1 MCIRD
6 RDRTNIDLLESEL
19 AHSERLAS
27 IGRLAAGVA
36 HEIGNPLTGV
46 ASIAQNITY
55 QTDAEAVGN
64 DAEDILAQVDRINGI
79 VNSLLTF
86 ARNEKTVSES
96 KEQIDLVDCIDQ
108 AIKLVSYSE
117 VARSIDFNVSIK
129 TPLLVMAN
137 SRQMVQVFVNLF
149 NNACDAS
156 VSGDRID
163 VEGSIRGD
171 MVVVTVRDF
180 GPGISTIEQS
190 RVFEPFYTTKAVGQ
204 GTGLGLSLVYSLVNG
219 NDGKISIDNSVTKGT
234 RFELL
239 MPQFDSSATD
249 ADNDK
254 LLAREPDI
262 PTNHRGHDDER
273 FDERDDRRDHGHGD
287 RRVNSKGAR

>member
-1 MCIRD
+1 
-6 RDRTNIDLLESEL
+6 
-19 AHSERLAS
+19 
-27 IGRLAAGVA
+27 
-36 HEIGNPLTGV
+36 
-46 ASIAQNITY
+46 
-55 QTDAEAVGN
+55 
-64 DAEDILAQVDRINGI
+64 
-79 VNSLLTF
+79 
-86 ARNEKTVSES
+86 
-96 KEQIDLVDCIDQ
+96 
-108 AIKLVSYSE
+108 
-117 VARSIDFNVSIK
+117 
-129 TPLLVMAN
+129 
-137 SRQMVQVFVNLF
+137 
-149 NNACDAS
+149 
-156 VSGDRID
+156 
-163 VEGSIRGD
+163 

-262 PTNHRGHDDER
+262 PTNHRGYDDER

-287 RRVNSKGAR
+287 RRVNSEGAR